1 MSYQKEIEDYI
12 NNGTYNYK
20 TDSFGNFTIDPNN
33 PKFNSE
39 YISFTLN
46 DFIYSSKKIE
56 QLNQIVFQEFI
67 PSVQSNTIISINMT
81 DIFNQSADTDPTTDT
96 DTDTDPT
103 TNTLA
108 ITAENA
114 DEIQYIIQK
123 LQFERDDANKK
134 LNDIISR
141 LELQ

>member
-1 MSYQKEIEDYI
+1 MSYQKEIESYV

-20 TDSFGNFTIDPNN
+20 VDSFGNFIIDANN
-33 PKFNSE
+33 PSFNSE

-46 DFIYSSKKIE
+46 DFVYSSKKIE
-56 QLNQIVFQEFI
+56 QLNQVVFQEFI
-67 PSVQSNTIISINMT
+67 PTVQSNKVIDINMT
-81 DIFNQSADTDPTTDT
+81 DIFNQPTNDDPM
-96 DTDTDPT
+96 
-103 TNTLA
+103 TNKLT

-141 LELQ
+141 LEPQ

>member
-12 NNGTYNYK
+12 NNGTYDYK
-20 TDSFGNFTIDPNN
+20 VDSYGNFTIDTNN
-33 PKFNSE
+33 PSFNSK

-46 DFIYSSKKIE
+46 DFVYDFNKIE
-56 QLNQIVFQEFI
+56 QLNQVTFQEFI
-67 PSVQSNTIISINMT
+67 PTVQSNKVIDINMN
-81 DIFNQSADTDPTTDT
+81 DIFNQPA
-96 DTDTDPT
+96 DTDPT
-103 TNTLA
+103 TNTTNKLA

-123 LQFERDDANKK
+123 LQSERDDANKK

-141 LELQ
+141 LEPQ

>member
-1 MSYQKEIEDYI
+1 MSYQKEIKAYV
-12 NNGTYNYK
+12 NNGTYDYK
-20 TDSFGNFTIDPNN
+20 VDSYGNFVIDANSPS
-33 PKFNSE
+33 FNSE

-46 DFIYSSKKIE
+46 DFVYSSKKIE
-56 QLNQIVFQEFI
+56 QLNQVVFQEFI
-67 PSVQSNTIISINMT
+67 PTVQSNTVINVNMN
-81 DIFNQSADTDPTTDT
+81 DIFNQPADVDPA
-96 DTDTDPT
+96 
-103 TNTLA
+103 NNKLA

-141 LELQ
+141 LEPQ

>member
-12 NNGTYNYK
+12 NNGTYDYK
-20 TDSFGNFTIDPNN
+20 VDSYGNFTIDTNN
-33 PKFNSE
+33 PSFNSK

-46 DFIYSSKKIE
+46 DFVYDSNKIE
-56 QLNQIVFQEFI
+56 QLNQVTFQEFT
-67 PSVQSNTIISINMT
+67 PTVQSNKVIDINMN
-81 DIFNQSADTDPTTDT
+81 DIFNQT
-96 DTDTDPT
+96 TDTDPT
-103 TNTLA
+103 TNTTNKLA

-123 LQFERDDANKK
+123 LQSERDDANKK

-141 LELQ
+141 LEPQ

>member
-1 MSYQKEIEDYI
+1 MSYQKEIEAYV
-12 NNGTYNYK
+12 NNGTYDYK
-20 TDSFGNFTIDPNN
+20 VDSYGNFVIDANSPS
-33 PKFNSE
+33 FNSE

-46 DFIYSSKKIE
+46 DFVYSSKKIE
-56 QLNQIVFQEFI
+56 QLNQVVFQEFI
-67 PSVQSNTIISINMT
+67 PTVQSNTVINVNMN
-81 DIFNQSADTDPTTDT
+81 DIFNQPADVDPS
-96 DTDTDPT
+96 
-103 TNTLA
+103 NNKLA

-141 LELQ
+141 LEPQ

>member
-1 MSYQKEIEDYI
+1 MSYQKEIEAYV
-12 NNGTYNYK
+12 NNGTYDYK
-20 TDSFGNFTIDPNN
+20 VDSYGNFVIDANSPS
-33 PKFNSE
+33 FNSE

-46 DFIYSSKKIE
+46 DFVYSSKKIE
-56 QLNQIVFQEFI
+56 QLNQVVFQEFI
-67 PSVQSNTIISINMT
+67 PTVQSNTVINVNMN
-81 DIFNQSADTDPTTDT
+81 DIFNQPADVDPA
-96 DTDTDPT
+96 
-103 TNTLA
+103 NNKLA

-141 LELQ
+141 LEPQ

>member
-1 MSYQKEIEDYI
+1 MSYQKEIEAYV
-12 NNGTYNYK
+12 NYGTYDYK
-20 TDSFGNFTIDPNN
+20 VDSYGNLVIDANSPS
-33 PKFNSE
+33 FNSE

-46 DFIYSSKKIE
+46 DFVYSSKKIE
-56 QLNQIVFQEFI
+56 QLNQVVFQEFI
-67 PSVQSNTIISINMT
+67 PTVQSNTVINVNMN
-81 DIFNQSADTDPTTDT
+81 DIFNQPADVDPA
-96 DTDTDPT
+96 
-103 TNTLA
+103 NNKLA

-141 LELQ
+141 LEPQ

>member
-12 NNGTYNYK
+12 NNGTYDYK
-20 TDSFGNFTIDPNN
+20 VDSYGNFTIDTNN
-33 PKFNSE
+33 PSFNSK

-46 DFIYSSKKIE
+46 DFVYDFNKIE
-56 QLNQIVFQEFI
+56 QLNQVTFQEFI
-67 PSVQSNTIISINMT
+67 PTVQSNKVININMN
-81 DIFNQSADTDPTTDT
+81 DIFNQP
-96 DTDTDPT
+96 TDTDPV
-103 TNTLA
+103 TNKLA

-123 LQFERDDANKK
+123 LQSERDDANKK

-141 LELQ
+141 LEPQ